1 MALLPVGLADAGNWP
16 IDGYS
21 IMPTTAAVA
30 ASATIAARAPAAPLP
45 VLPDDALAVLAEP
58 PVPAASGDTYL
69 LFADGFYARNETS
82 SWMPYIMF
90 GAEDEPRGAAEGAL
104 AGPGASAAEPE
115 LRLGIGLHRRL
126 IDRMDLTLG
135 YRAQYRGPSVIE
147 DDDVAPIEH
156 KFGLRLR
163 YRF

>member
-1 MALLPVGLADAGNWP
+1 
-16 IDGYS
+16 
-21 IMPTTAAVA
+21 
-30 ASATIAARAPAAPLP
+30 
-45 VLPDDALAVLAEP
+45 
-58 PVPAASGDTYL
+58 
-69 LFADGFYARNETS
+69 
-82 SWMPYIMF
+82 MPYIMF
-90 GAEDEPRGAAEGAL
+90 GAEDEPRAAGGAL

-147 DDDVAPIEH
+147 DDDIAPIEH